1 MTGCGA
7 KNSVIAC
14 VVLPAALIAGCGPK
28 PAGIAPPVAPPA
40 EFSAAGMQE
49 AADRWWQSFGDAA
62 LNEAVER
69 SLADNLSLR
78 GAWFRLAQ
86 AEAAARREGAGA
98 YPNMSLSAGAELTRQ
113 HTGNVATN
121 GTDTEFSLGA
131 AASYEVDLWGRV
143 RAASDAS
150 LLDARASAEDVRTA
164 AVTLSAQVATTW
176 FRISR
181 QEAETAVL
189 RRQLRSNEEM
199 LELVTF
205 RFQQGQS
212 KAEDVLRQRQAVEAR
227 RGDIARGEANRTVLC
242 NRLAVLLGQNPGT
255 SAFRPTPD
263 LPDLPPMPAAG
274 VPADLIR
281 RRPDVRKAYFEVMA
295 ADRRTAAAIADRFPR
310 ITLSAGANTSAES
323 VTDLFSNWLASL
335 AANVAMPL
343 VDGGRRKAE
352 VERTRAAT
360 SASLTAYGQT
370 VLDALA
376 EVENAIATER
386 RQQEYVTSLRQQLS
400 LAAEVIN
407 RARDN
412 YLQGVTEYTRVL
424 EAQQTHQ
431 ALEISYLGAQLALI
445 ENRIALYRALS
456 GGWELTRPG
465 PSTGSR

>member
-1 MTGCGA
+1 
-7 KNSVIAC
+7 
-14 VVLPAALIAGCGPK
+14 
-28 PAGIAPPVAPPA
+28 
-40 EFSAAGMQE
+40 
-49 AADRWWQSFGDAA
+49 
-62 LNEAVER
+62 
-69 SLADNLSLR
+69 
-78 GAWFRLAQ
+78 
-86 AEAAARREGAGA
+86 
-98 YPNMSLSAGAELTRQ
+98 
-113 HTGNVATN
+113 
-121 GTDTEFSLGA
+121 
-131 AASYEVDLWGRV
+131 
-143 RAASDAS
+143 
-150 LLDARASAEDVRTA
+150 
-164 AVTLSAQVATTW
+164 
-176 FRISR
+176 
-181 QEAETAVL
+181 
-189 RRQLRSNEEM
+189 
-199 LELVTF
+199 
-205 RFQQGQS
+205 
-212 KAEDVLRQRQAVEAR
+212 
-227 RGDIARGEANRTVLC
+227 
-242 NRLAVLLGQNPGT
+242 
-255 SAFRPTPD
+255 
-263 LPDLPPMPAAG
+263 

-465 PSTGSR
+465 PLTGSR